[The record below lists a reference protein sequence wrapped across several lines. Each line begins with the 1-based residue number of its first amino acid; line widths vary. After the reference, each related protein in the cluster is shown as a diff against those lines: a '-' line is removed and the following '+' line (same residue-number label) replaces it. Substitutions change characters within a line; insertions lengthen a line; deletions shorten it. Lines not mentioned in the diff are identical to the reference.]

1 MTPLTNRLP
10 LKCSAPSAGL
20 PAQPNPRGR
29 FGRGAMPPSEC
40 PTWPLPV
47 ALEDYEVVLGKG
59 EHVAGV
65 MIHPPHLEVPL
76 HEGAVVLGTTDVG
89 AALELHEL
97 APEEGRIV
105 IAPEDVDHHEG
116 AAVGE
121 ETPYTPELGGKNIV
135 GDVMEATVGH
145 DEVEGGGCAQLGLRG
160 DEARAAIEPTRV
172 AHESRVDVVAHV
184 PQARRLEGAREEP
197 GTAAEVE
204 GQAAA
209 RHVES
214 AQTLQ

>member
-1 MTPLTNRLP
+1 MTNRLP
-10 LKCSAPSAGL
+10 ACMFHSERGL
-20 PAQPNPRGR
+20 ARATESSGEVR
-29 FGRGAMPPSEC
+29 KGAMPPSEC

-97 APEEGRIV
+97 AAEEGRIV

-121 ETPYTPELGGKNIV
+121 EAPYMLELGGKHIV

-145 DEVEGGGCAQLGLRG
+145 DEVEGGGCAQLSLRG
-160 DEARAAIEPTRV
+160 DEARAAIEPPRV
-172 AHESRVDVVAHV
+172 AHESCVDVVAHV
-184 PQARRLEGAREEP
+184 TQSRRLEGAREEP
-197 GTAAEVE
+197 GTATKVE